1 MIILYTTFLF
11 FVMAYWA
18 SREQSKY
25 LLEPAQRNRRPLFT
39 LIVDPPT
46 FLIVGMV
53 GTIVGMIN
61 MRVQKP
67 TQRKILTCAV
77 IVILSI
83 IACAVGV
90 WIDSYALRLAGIV
103 GFLGTGVGSIIGP
116 NDRKLTYKEFL
127 TRKKIID
134 ALLIIFVLGFWT
146 MEALSYFNV
155 MPHPFYPDR
164 TGNDFMW
171 NGYIDFLGWSVVNTA
186 MPTYQSLGM
195 NLLALLLLALQIP
208 FLLLGRAL
216 GYNTAFFNDKFNWTK
231 PKRK

>member
-1 MIILYTTFLF
+1 MIILYATFLL
-11 FVMAYWA
+11 FVIAFCA

-25 LLEPAQRNRRPLFT
+25 LLDPARRRPLYTF
-39 LIVDPPT
+39 IVDPPT
-46 FLIVGMV
+46 FLIVGLV

-61 MRVQKP
+61 CK
-67 TQRKILTCAV
+67 
-77 IVILSI
+77 
-83 IACAVGV
+83 G
-90 WIDSYALRLAGIV
+90 
-103 GFLGTGVGSIIGP
+103 
-116 NDRKLTYKEFL
+116 RKLTYKEFL

-134 ALLIIFVLGFWT
+134 ILLFVFVIGFWT

-155 MPHPFYPDR
+155 MAHPFYPDR

-171 NGYIDFLGWSVVNTA
+171 NGYIDFLGWSVVDTA
-186 MPTYQSLGM
+186 VPTFKSLGM